1 MRKRAITLLLATAAA
16 LSLLAGCGQGG
27 TGGTPSPTPDPTPT
41 PEPVRVEELWLE
53 SGGKKIYG
61 KMYLPGEEKD
71 SYPAVILSHGFN
83 SNCMLNEGY
92 AESFAKKGY
101 AAYIFDFCGGSP
113 STKSDGVTTEMSVLT
128 EYQNLSDVMDQV
140 KALDYVDGSQLFLFG
155 LSQGGFVSAYT
166 AAQRPD
172 DVKGLILFYPAFVL
186 QEEYFEKY
194 DSVDAIPDEEFES
207 MGVPL
212 GAIYAKDARSF
223 DIYEEIGKYKGDVL
237 ICHGDKDTLVPLS
250 YSEKAVEVYDSAELK
265 VIQYGEHGFQ
275 GKLVKEATGYCVEF
289 LQAHT
294 SRSVLM

>member
-16 LSLLAGCGQGG
+16 LSLLAGCGQGAG
-27 TGGTPSPTPDPTPT
+27 TPT
-41 PEPVRVEELWLE
+41 PAPTPSQEAAPVRVEELWLE

-289 LQAHT
+289 LQAHA
-294 SRSVLM
+294 S

>member
-1 MRKRAITLLLATAAA
+1 MRKQAIALWLATVAI
-16 LSLLAGCGQGG
+16 LSLLAGCGQGAG
-27 TGGTPSPTPDPTPT
+27 TSTPAPTPSQ
-41 PEPVRVEELWLE
+41 EAAPVRVEELWLE
-53 SGGKKIYG
+53 SEGKKIYG

-83 SNCMLNEGY
+83 SSSMLNEGY
-92 AESFAKKGY
+92 AESFAKQGY
-101 AAYIFDFCGGSP
+101 AAYVFDFCGGSP
-113 STKSDGVTTEMSVLT
+113 STKSDGATTEMSVLT
-128 EYQNLSDVMDQV
+128 EYRDLSDVMDQI
-140 KALDYVDGSQLFLFG
+140 KALDYVDGEQMFLFG

-172 DVKGLILFYPAFVL
+172 DVKGLVLFYPAFVL
-186 QEEYFEKY
+186 QETYFQQY
-194 DSVDAIPDEEFES
+194 GSVEDIPDEEFES

-237 ICHGDKDTLVPLS
+237 ICHGDKDTLVDLS

-275 GKLVKEATGYCVEF
+275 GKLAREATGYTVEF

-294 SRSVLM
+294 A

>member
-1 MRKRAITLLLATAAA
+1 MRKQSIALWLATVAI
-16 LSLLAGCGQGG
+16 LSLLAGCGQGAG
-27 TGGTPSPTPDPTPT
+27 TSTPAPTPSQ
-41 PEPVRVEELWLE
+41 EAAPVRVEELWLE
-53 SGGKKIYG
+53 SEGKKIYG

-83 SNCMLNEGY
+83 SSSMLNEGY
-92 AESFAKKGY
+92 AESFAKQGY
-101 AAYIFDFCGGSP
+101 AAYVFDFCGGSP
-113 STKSDGVTTEMSVLT
+113 STKSDGATTEMSVLT
-128 EYQNLSDVMDQV
+128 EYRDLSDVMDQI
-140 KALDYVDGSQLFLFG
+140 KALDYVDGEQMFLFG

-172 DVKGLILFYPAFVL
+172 DVKGLVLFYPAFVL
-186 QEEYFEKY
+186 QETYFQQY
-194 DSVDAIPDEEFES
+194 GSVEDIPDEEFES

-237 ICHGDKDTLVPLS
+237 ICHGDKDTLVDLS
-250 YSEKAVEVYDSAELK
+250 YSEKAIEVYDSAELK

-275 GKLVKEATGYCVEF
+275 GKLAREATGYTVEF

-294 SRSVLM
+294 A

>member
-16 LSLLAGCGQGG
+16 LSLLAGCGQGA
-27 TGGTPSPTPDPTPT
+27 GTPTPTPTPT
-41 PEPVRVEELWLE
+41 PEAAAPVRVEELWLE
-53 SGGKKIYG
+53 SEGKKIYG

-83 SNCMLNEGY
+83 SSSMLNEGY
-92 AESFAKKGY
+92 AESFAKQGY

-128 EYQNLSDVMDQV
+128 EYRDLSDVMDQI
-140 KALDYVDGSQLFLFG
+140 KALDYVDGEQMFLFG

-172 DVKGLILFYPAFVL
+172 DVKGLVLFYPAFVL
-186 QEEYFEKY
+186 QETYFQQY
-194 DSVDAIPDEEFES
+194 DSVEDIPDEEFES

-237 ICHGDKDTLVPLS
+237 ICHGDKDTLVDLS
-250 YSEKAVEVYDSAELK
+250 YSEKAVAVYDSAELK

-275 GKLVKEATGYCVEF
+275 GKLAREATGYTVEF

-294 SRSVLM
+294 D

>member
-1 MRKRAITLLLATAAA
+1 MKKRALAMLLCAAAA
-16 LSLLAGCGQGG
+16 LALLAGCGQSE
-27 TGGTPSPTPDPTPT
+27 TGGKASSEPAPTPK
-41 PEPVRVEELWLE
+41 PVRVEELWLE
-53 SGGKKIYG
+53 SEGKKVYG
-61 KMYLPGEEKD
+61 VMYLPGEEKD
-71 SYPAVILSHGFN
+71 SYPTVILSHGFN
-83 SNCMLNEGY
+83 SSSMLNEGY
-92 AESFAKKGY
+92 AESFAKNGY

-128 EYQNLSDVMDQV
+128 EYRDLSNVMDQI
-140 KALDYVDGSQLFLFG
+140 KALDYVDGNQLFLFG

-186 QEEYFEKY
+186 QETYFEQY
-194 DSVDAIPDEEFES
+194 DSVEAIPDDDFES

-237 ICHGDKDTLVPLS
+237 ICHGDKDTLVDMS
-250 YSEKAVEVYDSAELK
+250 YSERAAEVYSSAELK
-265 VIQYGEHGFQ
+265 VVKYGEHGFQ
-275 GKLVKEATGYCVEF
+275 GKLATEATGYAVEF

-294 SRSVLM
+294 N

>member
-1 MRKRAITLLLATAAA
+1 MKKRALAMLLSAATLLA
-16 LSLLAGCGQGG
+16 LLAGCGE
-27 TGGTPSPTPDPTPT
+27 TGGTPSPDPTPT
-41 PEPVRVEELWLE
+41 PKPVRVEELWLE
-53 SGGKKIYG
+53 SDGKKVYG
-61 KMYLPGEEKD
+61 VMYLPGEEKD
-71 SYPAVILSHGFN
+71 SYPTVILSHGFN
-83 SNCMLNEGY
+83 SSSMLNEGY

-113 STKSDGVTTEMSVLT
+113 STKSDGKTTEMSVLT
-128 EYQNLSDVMDQV
+128 EYRDLSNVMDQI

-166 AAQRPD
+166 AAQRPN

-186 QEEYFEKY
+186 QEAYFEQY
-194 DSVDAIPDEEFES
+194 DSVEDIPDEDFES

-237 ICHGDKDTLVPLS
+237 LCHGDKDTLVDLS
-250 YSEKAVEVYDSAELK
+250 YSERAAEVYDSAELK
-265 VIQYGEHGFQ
+265 VVKYGEHGFQ
-275 GKLVKEATGYCVEF
+275 GKLATEAAGYAVEF

-294 SRSVLM
+294 N